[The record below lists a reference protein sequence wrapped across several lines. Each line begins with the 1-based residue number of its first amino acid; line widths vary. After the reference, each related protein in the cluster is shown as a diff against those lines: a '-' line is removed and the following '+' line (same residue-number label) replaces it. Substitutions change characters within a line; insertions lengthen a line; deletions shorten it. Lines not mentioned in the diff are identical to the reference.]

1 MERKKVIKLLNASI
15 LSCLSG
21 LMIVNSLNNV
31 KSLKLKATNE
41 VDVISLSSSADW
53 FQSEAGEGQGKWNVS
68 NNVVSVDAFNG
79 AYAIDGATYLTKKG
93 TALGD
98 FEYKANIKITEL
110 NKVQNPMVGIIP
122 WYLDD
127 DNYLYVQLKFT
138 NDSKYLLSKEEQNDG
153 YAIEQVIV
161 SGKYDGESKYYTAT
175 SKQENT
181 TYDSLNIPSLKQ
193 AKTAPK
199 AETGHNL
206 KVKFENNSATATC
219 YNITVSYND
228 VVVGTTSAYYYNA
241 IAKNLSVGF
250 MAQDVKAEFKDAIVT
265 DYDATNNNV
274 VLARDWKENNSFT
287 YRILNGIDAWTF
299 NDDESISFKTDAI
312 KPSGESKVKSE
323 YSVSGSNI
331 AGYDTNRGFTT
342 NPYKEDAN
350 GLPQNYEV
358 SATFKIDEIPSYS
371 GKKTTQGYGL
381 LAWYKND
388 QNFVDVTFKRTVSG
402 SKLSPKITNEI
413 VLFGWID
420 CSSSTI
426 GQNVYTLPADFDFTS
441 THSLKVLKKSTGF
454 YVYLDNGTTPIIT
467 KNIKGTETNYY
478 YGYEGYN
485 AKFTASK
492 ISAKAIYESYDE
504 ISVLD
509 DKNET
514 YRVSAKDANSWKFEN
529 GKISLNAIQ
538 EGQELTKRSYLLKSS
553 DISDKNMT
561 IQIKAN
567 VKHENTSYSELMLS
581 PYVIDEDN
589 YARIGLVFKDN
600 KTYARVKASTL
611 TEDDKDDDKAPTL
624 TLYETLINNIDLTKT
639 ITLKA
644 EKIDNTL
651 TLYVNNSLV
660 YGKVIPNINVKSE
673 DYGIYVYNM
682 NIVIDEVQTIG
693 YKKYELAT
701 VGDWTTSG
709 MKYNEWTID
718 ENGYLK
724 GDGTYTKEMLKDD
737 EDAAKNFAIKEN
749 PYRDNYE
756 ITMTLKATAQSEAED
771 RLGVV
776 MWYLDENNFMLFYI
790 DHWRSDS
797 SVPRTTIYGK
807 LNGETLP
814 TTYNHGGWFLEGD
827 NQLENGLTQTE
838 ASQVTN
844 WHTIKVIKNG
854 NNFTCYVDSENNGYI
869 SYTVAAGLPSI
880 EGKTLYSGIY
890 TFNDEILVSAYDL
903 TKVGEFNTPSTPC
916 EANNP
921 YNASISAPTLPKY
934 NENTYK
940 DEFDGNGG
948 EDPIDPDNPSLN
960 PSIEPSSEPSDEPSV
975 SQPNSSNEEPTP
987 TKKGCNG
994 IAIPTTA
1001 CLFGLLAA
1009 LSALKKKR
1017 K

>member
-21 LMIVNSLNNV
+21 LMIVNSLNNA

-41 VDVISLSSSADW
+41 VDVIATSSSTDW

-199 AETGHNL
+199 AENGHNL

-323 YSVSGSNI
+323 YGVSGSNI

-358 SATFKIDEIPSYS
+358 SATFKIDEIPTYS

-478 YGYEGYN
+478 YGYEG
-485 AKFTASK
+485 
-492 ISAKAIYESYDE
+492 
-504 ISVLD
+504 
-509 DKNET
+509 
-514 YRVSAKDANSWKFEN
+514 
-529 GKISLNAIQ
+529 
-538 EGQELTKRSYLLKSS
+538 
-553 DISDKNMT
+553 
-561 IQIKAN
+561 
-567 VKHENTSYSELMLS
+567 
-581 PYVIDEDN
+581 
-589 YARIGLVFKDN
+589 
-600 KTYARVKASTL
+600 
-611 TEDDKDDDKAPTL
+611 
-624 TLYETLINNIDLTKT
+624 
-639 ITLKA
+639 
-644 EKIDNTL
+644 
-651 TLYVNNSLV
+651 
-660 YGKVIPNINVKSE
+660 
-673 DYGIYVYNM
+673 
-682 NIVIDEVQTIG
+682 
-693 YKKYELAT
+693 
-701 VGDWTTSG
+701 
-709 MKYNEWTID
+709 
-718 ENGYLK
+718 
-724 GDGTYTKEMLKDD
+724 
-737 EDAAKNFAIKEN
+737 
-749 PYRDNYE
+749 
-756 ITMTLKATAQSEAED
+756 
-771 RLGVV
+771 
-776 MWYLDENNFMLFYI
+776 
-790 DHWRSDS
+790 
-797 SVPRTTIYGK
+797 
-807 LNGETLP
+807 
-814 TTYNHGGWFLEGD
+814 
-827 NQLENGLTQTE
+827 
-838 ASQVTN
+838 
-844 WHTIKVIKNG
+844 
-854 NNFTCYVDSENNGYI
+854 
-869 SYTVAAGLPSI
+869 
-880 EGKTLYSGIY
+880 
-890 TFNDEILVSAYDL
+890 
-903 TKVGEFNTPSTPC
+903 
-916 EANNP
+916 
-921 YNASISAPTLPKY
+921 
-934 NENTYK
+934 
-940 DEFDGNGG
+940 
-948 EDPIDPDNPSLN
+948 
-960 PSIEPSSEPSDEPSV
+960 
-975 SQPNSSNEEPTP
+975 
-987 TKKGCNG
+987 
-994 IAIPTTA
+994 
-1001 CLFGLLAA
+1001 
-1009 LSALKKKR
+1009 
-1017 K
+1017 